1 MTRVDTRY
9 FMTLGSV
16 RSFARTA
23 TGLILEVGDERCRV
37 DVVRPDVLR
46 LAISKGGV
54 FDERPTYACVPQSAS
69 APPFEVR
76 DEAELLVLE
85 TAALRLRVRRDRFA
99 LAAHRVDGTVIFE
112 DATDDRGEP
121 RGYLWL
127 NDEFVVTRRAA
138 PHDSIYG
145 LGEKTGRFD
154 RRGRDFVLWNVD
166 VLHSGVVRLN
176 RLEGQ
181 VPPAPATSTSFDPY
195 YVSIPFFQHCRER
208 GTDAELSGFFVDNGY
223 AARFEF
229 SHGDALRYHFAGG
242 QYVEYV
248 FAGPKLTDI
257 LEAYTELTGRIPVPP
272 LWALGLHQCRYHD
285 YDARGVQRV
294 AAEYRARGLPCDV
307 LWLDIGY
314 MDGYRVFTWN
324 EERFPDPASL
334 LEELRAE
341 GFRAVTIVDPGVKRE
356 PGYAVYDEG
365 AARGYFCKTASGTEY
380 VGQVWPGRTVFPD
393 FSRSAVRSWWG
404 ERIGRHVA
412 LGIAGIWNDM
422 NEPATGDVPPFA
434 MRFGEQAEHPH
445 ERFHNGYALLMAMA
459 TREGLERAQPELR
472 PFVLSRAGSA
482 GIQRYAALW
491 TGDNQ
496 SDWAHLEASVPM
508 LAGLGVSGHPFVG
521 ADVTGFA
528 GRASAELAARWIQH
542 GALTPFCRY
551 HNSLGE
557 ADHYPWSFGRGVE
570 AASRAAIELRYRLLP
585 YLYSTF
591 VEASRS
597 GLPVL
602 RPLLVHFQGDRQA
615 RDTEDA
621 YLVGAALLVAPVLGP
636 GVTARNV
643 YLPEG
648 SWIDWYEGDVY
659 QGARFVA
666 AAAPLDRI
674 PLFVRGGSVIP
685 TYDPVP
691 RTTMGHF
698 PESVTLEVFVP
709 AEDGRFVSE
718 LHEDDGVTTRR
729 EQGRHWHTTFVL
741 ERSGATLT
749 LRGTVAGSGFDEFR
763 REAFRVVVRGAAP
776 KRASLDGGALPL
788 EGSAVEF
795 PNRAEDFELRLEL

>member
-16 RSFARTA
+16 RSVTRTG
-23 TGLILEVGDERCRV
+23 TGLLLEVGEERCRV
-37 DVVRPDVLR
+37 DVVRADVLR
-46 LAISKGGV
+46 LAISRGGT
-54 FDERPTYACVPQSAS
+54 FDERPTFACVARGAS
-69 APPFEVR
+69 AAPFELR
-76 DEAELLVLE
+76 EEGELLLLE
-85 TAALRLRVRRDRFA
+85 TEALILQVRRDRFA
-99 LAAHRVDGTVIFE
+99 LAARRRDGTVIFE
-112 DATDDRGEP
+112 DATDERGEP

-145 LGEKTGRFD
+145 LGEKTGKFD

-166 VLHSGVVRLN
+166 VLHRGVVRQN
-176 RLEGQ
+176 RLEE
-181 VPPAPATSTSFDPY
+181 VASPAPATSTSFDPY

-208 GTDAELSGFFVDNGY
+208 GTDADLSGFFVDNGY
-223 AARFEF
+223 AGRFEF
-229 SHGDALRYHFAGG
+229 SHRDLVRYHFAGG

-248 FAGPKLTDI
+248 FAGPRLPDI
-257 LEAYTELTGRIPVPP
+257 LEAYTELTGRIQVPP

-285 YDARGVQRV
+285 YDAGGVERV

-314 MDGYRVFTWN
+314 MDGYRVFSWSG
-324 EERFPDPASL
+324 ERFPDPPAL
-334 LEELRAE
+334 MAQLRAE
-341 GFRAVTIVDPGVKRE
+341 GFRVVTIVDPGVKLE
-356 PGYAVYDEG
+356 PGYPVYDEG
-365 AARGYFCKTASGTEY
+365 RARGYFCKTASGAEY

-393 FSRSAVRSWWG
+393 FSRAAVRSWWG
-404 ERIGRHVA
+404 ELIGRHAAVG
-412 LGIAGIWNDM
+412 LAGIWNDM

-434 MRFGEQAEHPH
+434 MRFGEDAEHPH

-459 TREGLERAQPELR
+459 TQEGLERARPELR
-472 PFVLSRAGSA
+472 TFLLSRAGSA
-482 GIQRYAALW
+482 GIQRHAALW

-496 SDWAHLEASVPM
+496 SDWPHLEVSVPM

-557 ADHYPWSFGRGVE
+557 ADHYPWSFGGGVE

-585 YLYSTF
+585 YIYSTF

-597 GLPVL
+597 GAPVL
-602 RPLLVHFQGDRQA
+602 RPLLYHFQGDRQA

-621 YLVGAALLVAPVLGP
+621 YLLGSALLVAPVLSP

-648 SWIDWYEGDVY
+648 SWIDWYGGTVHR
-659 QGARFVA
+659 GARFVTA
-666 AAAPLDRI
+666 EAPLDRI
-674 PLFVRGGSVIP
+674 PLFVRGGAVVP
-685 TYDPVP
+685 TFDPVP
-691 RTTMGHF
+691 RTTMDHF
-698 PESVTLEVFVP
+698 PESLTLELFVP
-709 AEDGRFVSE
+709 AEDGRSVSE

-729 EQGRHWHTTFVL
+729 AQGRYWHTTFTL
-741 ERSGATLT
+741 ERAGPSLA
-749 LRGTVAGSGFDEFR
+749 LRGAVAGSGFDEFR
-763 REAFRVVVRGAAP
+763 RETFRVAVRGAEP
-776 KRASLDGGALPL
+776 KRALLGGVALPL
-788 EGSAVEF
+788 EGGVIEV
-795 PNRAEDFELRLEL
+795 PNRAEDFELSLEL